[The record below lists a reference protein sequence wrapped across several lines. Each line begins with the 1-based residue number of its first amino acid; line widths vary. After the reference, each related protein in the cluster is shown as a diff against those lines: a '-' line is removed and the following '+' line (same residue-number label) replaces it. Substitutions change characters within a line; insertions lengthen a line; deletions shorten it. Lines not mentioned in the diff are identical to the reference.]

1 MQRLL
6 SFLQPRMDLNAEP
19 HDGTP
24 LTVAG
29 LFAGIGG
36 IESGLHSAGHSSSL
50 LCEIEPA
57 AREVLKTRFP
67 GVALHDDVT
76 TLRHLPAGTNLLAA
90 GFPCQDLSIS
100 GRRQGITGSRS
111 SLVSHVF
118 RLLDES
124 RDQLRWLL
132 LENVPFMLKLD
143 SGGGMRYL
151 IDELESRGLYWAYRV
166 VDTRSFGLPHRRHR
180 VVVLASSRH
189 APWDVLLSNDSGH
202 EPSADGPDARL
213 HGFYWTEGNRGIG
226 WSVETCPPLKVG
238 SGLGIASSPAT
249 WDAESGEIRKID
261 IRDAERLQG
270 FPVDWTKPA
279 ECVER
284 PSARW
289 KLVGN
294 AVSVPLGAWLGSQL
308 RNPRRYDWSSDQ
320 ALEHEEPWPDAAY
333 GGKGEAYRSS
343 VSAWPVSQ
351 PLTPLRDF
359 LQFPGDPLSTRAA
372 AGLLYRIQKGTTN
385 ISNEFERDLQN
396 MSQQEELRLKKKA
409 LEGLHVRIESLT
421 RMAREASQF
430 AEQVRLNEEVQSL
443 RFEAKSMQNEIEELA
458 HADTV

>member
-6 SFLQPRMDLNAEP
+6 SFLQPRIDSHTEP
-19 HDGTP
+19 HDGAP
-24 LTVAG
+24 LAVAG

-36 IESGLHSAGHSSSL
+36 IESGLHASGHTSSL

-57 AREVLKTRFP
+57 AQEVLKTHFP
-67 GVALHDDVT
+67 RVTLHDDVT
-76 TLRHLPAGTNLLAA
+76 TLDRLPVDTDMLAA

-118 RLLDES
+118 RLLDKS

-151 IDELESRGLYWAYRV
+151 IDELEARGLYWAYRV

-189 APWDVLLSNDSGH
+189 APWDVLLSSDSGR
-202 EPSADGPDARL
+202 EPSVTGPDARL

-226 WSVETCPPLKVG
+226 WSIETCPPLKVG

-279 ECVER
+279 ERVEK
-284 PSARW
+284 PAARW

-294 AVSVPLGAWLGSQL
+294 AVSVPLGTWLGSQL
-308 RNPRRYDWSSDQ
+308 RNPQRYDWSSDH
-320 ALEHEEPWPDAAY
+320 ALTREDSWPDAAY
-333 GGKGEAYRSS
+333 GGQGEAYRST
-343 VSAWPVSQ
+343 VSAWPMSQ
-351 PLTPLRDF
+351 PLTPLREF

-372 AGLLYRIQKGTTN
+372 AGLLYRIQKGTTK
-385 ISNEFERDLQN
+385 ISNEFERALLD
-396 MSQQEELRLKKKA
+396 MSKQEELRLKKKA
-409 LEGLHVRIESLT
+409 LEDLIVRIESCT
-421 RMAREASQF
+421 RMARAASQF

-443 RFEAKSMQNEIEELA
+443 RFEAKTVQNEIEELA

>member
-1 MQRLL
+1 MQPLL
-6 SFLQPRMDLNAEP
+6 PFLQPRIDLHAEP
-19 HDGTP
+19 PGGDP

-36 IESGLHSAGHSSSL
+36 IESGLHVSGHTSSL

-57 AREVLKTRFP
+57 AREVLKAHFP
-67 GVALHDDVT
+67 GVKLHDDVT
-76 TLRHLPAGTNLLAA
+76 TLDHLPADTNMLAA

-100 GRRQGITGSRS
+100 GRREGITGSRS

-118 RLLDES
+118 RLLDKS
-124 RDQLRWLL
+124 RDPLSWLL
-132 LENVPFMLKLD
+132 LENVPFMLRLD
-143 SGGGMRYL
+143 AGGGMRYL
-151 IDELESRGLYWAYRV
+151 IDELEARGFYWAYRV
-166 VDTRSFGLPHRRHR
+166 IDTRSFGVPHRRHR
-180 VVVLASSRH
+180 VIVLASSKH
-189 APWDVLLSNDSGH
+189 APWDVLLSSDSGR
-202 EPSADGPDARL
+202 EPSAIEPDARL

-279 ECVER
+279 ENVAK
-284 PSARW
+284 PASRW

-294 AVSVPLGAWLGSQL
+294 AVSVPLGTWLGSQL
-308 RNPRRYDWSSDQ
+308 RNAQRYDWSSDQ
-320 ALEHEEPWPDAAY
+320 ALANDDPWPDAAY
-333 GGKGEAYRSS
+333 GGNGEAYQST

-351 PLTPLRDF
+351 QLTPLRDF
-359 LQFPGDPLSTRAA
+359 LQFPGEPLSTRAA
-372 AGLLYRIQKGTTN
+372 AGLLYRIQNGTTR
-385 ISNEFERDLQN
+385 ISDKFESALREL
-396 MSQQEELRLKKKA
+396 SQQEELRLKRKA
-409 LEGLHVRIESLT
+409 LDELNGRIESCT
-421 RMAREASQF
+421 RMARAASQF
-430 AEQVRLNEEVQSL
+430 AEQVRLNEEAQSL
-443 RFEAKSMQNEIEELA
+443 QFEAKSIQNEIDELT